1 MKRGRPF
8 ESGNTFGRG
17 RPKGSHNRRTLEA
30 QALFDEYKEPIIKK
44 CIAQALAG
52 DVRAIG
58 LCVERILAPQRDP
71 AVRVRFKKLE
81 RPKDIE
87 LATERLIEDL
97 GKGKVTPQEAQTIYG
112 MLADIRNHR
121 ETEEM
126 ESRIAVL
133 EQTARD
139 RNPDGTSPG

>member
-8 ESGNTFGRG
+8 EPGNKCGRG
-17 RPKGSHNRRTLEA
+17 RPKGSRNRRTLEA

-52 DVRAIG
+52 DARAIG

-71 AVRVRFKKLE
+71 AVRVRFKKLK

-112 MLADIRNHR
+112 ILADIRNYR
-121 ETEEM
+121 DVEEM
-126 ESRIAVL
+126 ESRIAAL
-133 EQTARD
+133 EQIARD
-139 RNPDGTSPG
+139 RNPGSISPG